1 MLFILTKK
9 TPGRVERKNITTEY
23 RFCSDKAF
31 AYKGRTGKL
40 F

>member
-1 MLFILTKK
+1 MLFISVEK
-9 TPGRVERKNITTEY
+9 TPGRVECNNITTEY

-31 AYKGRTGKL
+31 VYKVRTGKL